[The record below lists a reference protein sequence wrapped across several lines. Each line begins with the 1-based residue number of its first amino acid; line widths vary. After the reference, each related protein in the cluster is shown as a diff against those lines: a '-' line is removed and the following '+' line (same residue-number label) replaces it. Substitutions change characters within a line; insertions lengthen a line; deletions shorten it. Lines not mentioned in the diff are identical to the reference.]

1 MEKSKGG
8 TFPLRLK
15 IPQQRRDFHFSHR
28 PGYNWLTSRLHLNK
42 RNS

>member
-1 MEKSKGG
+1 MEKSKGR

-28 PGYNWLTSRLHLNK
+28 PGYDELTFLISPRQEE
-42 RNS
+42 